1 MPFVATLI
9 NMSYYILSL
18 VLLFSAGAIGVQT
31 EMSPAKAKA
40 AKKLFSQKCVKCHG
54 SDGTGKTLFGQ
65 IAGATDL
72 TDSKWQD
79 KVDDKQIVN
88 SITHGRG
95 QMPSFEKKLS
105 TEQITL
111 LSNYVRSFRK

>member
-1 MPFVATLI
+1 
-9 NMSYYILSL
+9 MSYSILSFIL
-18 VLLFSAGAIGVQT
+18 VLSAGIVSVQT
-31 EMSPAKAKA
+31 KMSPAKTRA

-54 SDGTGKTLFGQ
+54 SDGAGKTVFGQ

-72 TDSKWQD
+72 TDPAWQER
-79 KVDDKQIVN
+79 VDDKRIAN

-105 TEQITL
+105 KEQIEL
-111 LSNYVRSFRK
+111 LSSYVRSFRK